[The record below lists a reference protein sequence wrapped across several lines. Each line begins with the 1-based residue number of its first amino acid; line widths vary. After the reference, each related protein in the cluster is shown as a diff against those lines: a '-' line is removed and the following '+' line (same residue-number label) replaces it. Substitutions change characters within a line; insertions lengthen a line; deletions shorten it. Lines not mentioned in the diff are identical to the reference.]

1 MPQKLSV
8 WGISSE
14 PGKMYVTGCFYGCI
28 TLCQSVAK
36 GLSKFPVAKNSV
48 RVKNGFTARVG
59 RLKTEGVISELA
71 ANAFDSVHSDDRDA
85 FHHLNNDIEQD
96 QEKLERR
103 ALECLD
109 ALYTVESEVF
119 AYDIVH
125 EGRIKPKHEQYWPRE
140 GEDSLLVNVRF
151 D

>member
-59 RLKTEGVISELA
+59 RLKTEGVISELD